1 MAGSSGRSR
10 FHIVDCLNAEWNLL
24 TLDSRGSVVRWA
36 ERHQALTPC
45 RCLGDVLLAIR
56 REPDAA
62 LSALLTEV
70 LNNDQLA
77 GRVVVQS
84 MLGKLVRMAQLDEE
98 HEVGDYISA
107 FWCVLKAYPLAARPR
122 KIAANLVLDTLKQ
135 VRRERCSSSCH
146 GVVPWPPGAQLDE
159 AYEQVKRRDS
169 LDHQWDIA
177 GVTAPDVLDAARRL
191 GAVSVEYGRLLSSV
205 YIEGMSGTEAASRHQ
220 ITAGSVR
227 VRCSRAV
234 EQLRR
239 HLPQLLAVAR
249 ESGA

>member
-1 MAGSSGRSR
+1 MAGSSGRGR

-24 TLDSRGSVVRWA
+24 TPDSRGSVVRWA

-70 LNNDQLA
+70 LSNDQLA

-135 VRRERCSSSCH
+135 VRRERYSSRCY

-177 GVTAPDVLDAARRL
+177 GMTAPDLLDVARHL

-205 YIEGMSGTEAASRHQ
+205 YVEGMSGTEAASRHQ

-239 HLPQLLAVAR
+239 HLPQLLAVA
-249 ESGA
+249 